1 MCLHWLERH
10 GEHVCDGDEGT
21 EDGLCLSNCASIH
34 IHGGRSPG
42 FDRSGEALRVS
53 ASPPA

>member
-21 EDGLCLSNCASIH
+21 EDGLCLSDCASIH
-34 IHGGRSPG
+34 IHGSRSPG
-42 FDRSGEALRVS
+42 FDRGGEALRVS